1 MIDNYAAA
9 LGGKSKLEAVKT
21 VKTLSTIKVMG
32 MEIEAIT
39 LEMAPNKSKA
49 VQKIMGQEMVQVFDG
64 EKGYMMQAG
73 QRMDLPAPA
82 IEEAK
87 KKRLFEV
94 LSYNAADFKTV
105 EKVTEEGKELY
116 LLAGAGKKL
125 YFDPKTNLLVK
136 STSDKGDMVILDY
149 MEVDGIKFPKNLKL
163 AMMGQ
168 NMEMTNNQVIV
179 NKEVSAEDFK

>member
-1 MIDNYAAA
+1 
-9 LGGKSKLEAVKT
+9 
-21 VKTLSTIKVMG
+21 
-32 MEIEAIT
+32 
-39 LEMAPNKSKA
+39 
-49 VQKIMGQEMVQVFDG
+49 
-64 EKGYMMQAG
+64 MMQAG

-116 LLAGAGKKL
+116 FLAGAGKKL
-125 YFDPKTNLLVK
+125 YFDTKTNLLVK

-149 MEVDGIKFPKNLKL
+149 MEVDGIKFPKNVKL

>member
-1 MIDNYAAA
+1 MEM
-9 LGGKSKLEAVKT
+9 EAT
-21 VKTLSTIKVMG
+21 
-32 MEIEAIT
+32 T

-125 YFDPKTNLLVK
+125 YFDTKTNLLVK
-136 STSDKGDMVILDY
+136 STSEKGDMVILDY